1 MYNQSTKNAMSPY
14 FSAVKINHHQ
24 IKPFNRLVTIKKN
37 RSEALL
43 KFKKPVILTEHKG
56 LALLVMTDDPDNKDS
71 FQYFLLQNAIQ
82 INAGI
87 YFNTLSLT
95 SECKLYLEPSQNEE
109 PQIISLKEKIQ
120 VEKDTAR
127 IKIDD
132 VFGLHYQVYS
142 SGERILNHPQNYY
155 ELIIVDQGQASMEL
169 SYNNQPLLTKNSA
182 WLNFPGQK
190 NQIAFKEDGMT
201 TLISI
206 LFTGQGLSETIAQ
219 RPINLGHRQIQLVSR
234 LVNLANVTEEKYPFS
249 YDEIVTSLQLIITQM
264 HNGEDKITTEA
275 STSMRE
281 NYENDLFQSIVDFLQ
296 ENVGQQ
302 HQVNDL
308 VDKFNIS
315 RSSLQTLFNKYT
327 GQTPKQ
333 YINSLRLKQSKL
345 LIHESKMT
353 LSEIANELGY
363 GSIQY
368 FSRAFSNEFG
378 ISPSNFAKSILK

>member
-1 MYNQSTKNAMSPY
+1 MYNQSTKNTTSHY
-14 FSAVKINHHQ
+14 FSSINTNHQQ
-24 IKPFNRLVTIKKN
+24 IKPFNRLVTIKNN
-37 RSEALL
+37 RSQALL
-43 KFKKPVILTEHKG
+43 RFNKPVILTEHKG
-56 LALLVMTDDPDNKDS
+56 LALLVLTDNPDKKDS
-71 FQYFLLQNAIQ
+71 FQYFILQNAIQ

-95 SECKLYLEPSQNEE
+95 TECKLYLEPSQNEE
-109 PQIISLKEKIQ
+109 PQIVTLKDAIKVGKEKKHLK
-120 VEKDTAR
+120 VE
-127 IKIDD
+127 D

-155 ELIIVDQGQASMEL
+155 ELIFVDQGQASMEL
-169 SYNNQPLLTKNSA
+169 SYKNQPLLSKNSA

-206 LFTGQGLSETIAQ
+206 LFTGQGLADSIAQ
-219 RPINLGHRQIQLVSR
+219 RPIHLGHRQIQLLSR
-234 LVNLANVTEEKYPFS
+234 LVNLADISEDKLPFY
-249 YDEIVTSLQLIITQM
+249 YDEIVTSLQLILTQM
-264 HNGEDKITTEA
+264 HNGDIKEQTDS

-281 NYENDLFQSIVDFLQ
+281 NYENELFQSIIDFLQ
-296 ENVGQQ
+296 ENIGQL

-308 VDKFNIS
+308 VEKFNVS

-378 ISPSNFAKSILK
+378 ISPSNYAKSIVK